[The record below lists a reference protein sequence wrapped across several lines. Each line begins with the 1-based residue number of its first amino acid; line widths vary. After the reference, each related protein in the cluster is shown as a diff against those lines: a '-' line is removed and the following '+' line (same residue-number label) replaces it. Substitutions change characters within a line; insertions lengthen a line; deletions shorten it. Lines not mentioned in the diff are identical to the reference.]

1 MPRRSVVPQG
11 RALLAEIVRPLAS
24 SALVTFLALAALEW
38 AKTGLVTNVFNPIWL
53 LIFAIFSGMVTV
65 LMEPLGSA
73 KRARTHRLL
82 ILCVSIVVGNA
93 LYFTLPPSPVMYR
106 IVPWI
111 AGAVTYLALL
121 TIPQYD

>member
-1 MPRRSVVPQG
+1 MSRRSVVPQG

-24 SALVTFLALAALEW
+24 SALVTFLALAALER
-38 AKTGLVTNVFNPIWL
+38 AKIGLVTNVLNPSWL
-53 LIFAIFSGMVTV
+53 LILALVSGRVTV
-65 LMEPLGSA
+65 TVEPLGTA

-82 ILCVSIVVGNA
+82 ILVISIFVGNA
-93 LYFTLPPSPVMYR
+93 LALTLPPSPVMYR
-106 IVPWI
+106 IVPWL

>member
-1 MPRRSVVPQG
+1 MPQRTVVPQG

-38 AKTGLVTNVFNPIWL
+38 AKIGLATNVLNPIWI
-53 LIFAIFSGMVTV
+53 LIFAMVSGMVTV
-65 LMEPLGSA
+65 LVEPLGSA
-73 KRARTHRLL
+73 RRARTHRLL
-82 ILCVSIVVGNA
+82 ILVISIFVGNA
-93 LYFTLPPSPVMYR
+93 LYQTLPSAPVLYR
-106 IVPWI
+106 IVPWL